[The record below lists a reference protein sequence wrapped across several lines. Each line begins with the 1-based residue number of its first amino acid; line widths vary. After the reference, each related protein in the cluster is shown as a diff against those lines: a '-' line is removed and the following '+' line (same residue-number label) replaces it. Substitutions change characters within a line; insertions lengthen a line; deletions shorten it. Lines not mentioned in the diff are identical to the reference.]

1 MLRRRMPAG
10 PDDPGILPNLRMTDR
25 RTDGCDAHHTS
36 EFEDRLREYTEVA
49 RREPVT
55 VSQHG
60 LASVVL
66 ISAEAYHRMK
76 CAEERATK
84 SIAVADLPDATI
96 ETLRTADL
104 AHLPPD

>member
-1 MLRRRMPAG
+1 M
-10 PDDPGILPNLRMTDR
+10 
-25 RTDGCDAHHTS
+25 RTINTN
-36 EFEDRLREYTEVA
+36 EFENRLREYTEVA

-55 VSQHG
+55 VTQHG

-66 ISAEAYHRMK
+66 ISAEAYQRMK
-76 CAEERATK
+76 RAEERTTK

-96 ETLRTADL
+96 EALRTADL

>member
-1 MLRRRMPAG
+1 MPT
-10 PDDPGILPNLRMTDR
+10 INTN
-25 RTDGCDAHHTS
+25 

-96 ETLRTADL
+96 EALRTADL
-104 AHLPPD
+104 AHLPSD

>member
-1 MLRRRMPAG
+1 MPT
-10 PDDPGILPNLRMTDR
+10 IS
-25 RTDGCDAHHTS
+25 TS

-55 VSQHG
+55 VTWHG

-66 ISAEAYHRMK
+66 ISAEAYQRMK
-76 CAEERATK
+76 RAEERATR
-84 SIAVADLPDATI
+84 SVAVVDLPDATI
-96 ETLRTADL
+96 EALRTAEL

>member
-1 MLRRRMPAG
+1 MTPRCSDMT
-10 PDDPGILPNLRMTDR
+10 GIRSRMTDR

-66 ISAEAYHRMK
+66 ISAEAYHCMK

-96 ETLRTADL
+96 EALRTDL
-104 AHLPPD
+104 AHLPSA